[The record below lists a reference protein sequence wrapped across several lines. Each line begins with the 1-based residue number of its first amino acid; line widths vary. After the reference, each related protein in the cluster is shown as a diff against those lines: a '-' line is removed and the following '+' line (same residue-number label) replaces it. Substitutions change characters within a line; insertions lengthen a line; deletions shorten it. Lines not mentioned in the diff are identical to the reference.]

1 MKRLFLYIIGIG
13 LLMAGCDK
21 ENSDNGE
28 LDGFWQMTEITEAP
42 GGFCATMGSTDM
54 RQSGITWSFQGHL
67 LELRDVTDHQKDI
80 MMSFEH
86 KGGELRVYNPYFVER
101 DSGDIKITDANPLIP
116 YGISKTDETFQVVE
130 LSSSEMVLSSTNC
143 SLRFRKY

>member
-21 ENSDNGE
+21 ESSDNGD
-28 LDGFWQMTEITEAP
+28 LDGFWQMTEKMD
-42 GGFCATMGSTDM
+42 GFCGTMGGADM
-54 RQSGITWSFQGHL
+54 RQSGLTWAFQGHI

-101 DSGDIKITDANPLIP
+101 DSGDIKITDATPLIP
-116 YGISKTDETFQVVE
+116 YGISQPDDTFQVVE